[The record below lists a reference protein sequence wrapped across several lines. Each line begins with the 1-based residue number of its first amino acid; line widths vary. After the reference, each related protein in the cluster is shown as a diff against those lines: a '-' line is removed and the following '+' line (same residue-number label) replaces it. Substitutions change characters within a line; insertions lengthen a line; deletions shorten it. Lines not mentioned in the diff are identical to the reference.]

1 MRKLII
7 SVITTAALFAIAGA
21 SAADMLAGDVRS
33 AASVPNTLSIHMSHD
48 GRPLRPGH
56 APLFG

>member
-21 SAADMLAGDVRS
+21 SAADMLLGQGPSV
-33 AASVPNTLSIHMSHD
+33 ASMPGPLPIHMDH
-48 GRPLRPGH
+48 GPMRHGH